1 MVAQKHWYGW
11 PAIELLSSTENH
23 GKQERTLLTA
33 RWLMLHL
40 FLKAR
45 QDTGNCMSAWVIPG
59 RLPEAAQGLLDKK
72 TALPSIQKEVCSLPR
87 AHLAQ
92 VVLGLHWRTLQ
103 DRKPQLVQPCS
114 YCLVGMVPGATY
126 PQSLLGFVSDPVGFS
141 KTETEVIYSFALTP
155 FTDQHWTSLTSAT
168 LFNRAEEPLCW
179 PCRHL

>member
-1 MVAQKHWYGW
+1 M
-11 PAIELLSSTENH
+11 
-23 GKQERTLLTA
+23 
-33 RWLMLHL
+33 
-40 FLKAR
+40 
-45 QDTGNCMSAWVIPG
+45 IPG

-168 LFNRAEEPLCW
+168 LFNRAEEPLC
-179 PCRHL
+179 